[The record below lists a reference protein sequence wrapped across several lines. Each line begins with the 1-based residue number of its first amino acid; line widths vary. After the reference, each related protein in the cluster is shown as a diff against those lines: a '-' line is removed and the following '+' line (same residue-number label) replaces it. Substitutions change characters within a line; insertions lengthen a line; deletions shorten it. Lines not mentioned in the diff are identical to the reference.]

1 MHAAANPS
9 PWPSVRAAHQSKAPS
24 PFTPPAFIKHVSNA
38 ASAELILS
46 PATNGLCV
54 LAIAN
59 GGTAA
64 ERARRWVFPFPGAST
79 GEQQLWLLS
88 LVGGGFQLWL
98 WGALGW
104 ETALLGLSRVG
115 GRARTLFPLP
125 AGTAGVNESR
135 GRAGGASR
143 CLSPSTDPSHC
154 LQPGKGN
161 VGRERAEETQL
172 HRARAS
178 HMRVA
183 ELW

>member
-1 MHAAANPS
+1 MHTATNPS
-9 PWPSVRAAHQSKAPS
+9 PWPSVCAAHQSKAPS

-79 GEQQLWLLS
+79 GEQRLWLLS
-88 LVGGGFQLWL
+88 LVGGVSSKQLWL

-104 ETALLGLSRVG
+104 ETALLELSRVG
-115 GRARTLFPLP
+115 GWARTLSH
-125 AGTAGVNESR
+125 SR
-135 GRAGGASR
+135 R
-143 CLSPSTDPSHC
+143 
-154 LQPGKGN
+154 
-161 VGRERAEETQL
+161 
-172 HRARAS
+172 HRR
-178 HMRVA
+178 R
-183 ELW
+183 